1 METKEIAS
9 GLVAL
14 CREGKFDEAMA
25 AYYSEGIVSVE
36 GDGSEVVGRA
46 ACEAKGAEWESEH
59 EVHGIEVEGPFV
71 GVGQFVVRF
80 KLDVTIKATG
90 LRIVADEVGI
100 YTVEAG
106 KIVREVF
113 LFTGM

>member
-25 AYYSEGIVSVE
+25 AYYSDGIVS
-36 GDGSEVVGRA
+36 D
-46 ACEAKGAEWESEH
+46 

-71 GVGQFVVRF
+71 GMGQFVVRF
-80 KLDVTIKATG
+80 KPVCGALQARCHSKVQWPANH
-90 LRIVADEVGI
+90 R
-100 YTVEAG
+100 
-106 KIVREVF
+106 R
-113 LFTGM
+113 